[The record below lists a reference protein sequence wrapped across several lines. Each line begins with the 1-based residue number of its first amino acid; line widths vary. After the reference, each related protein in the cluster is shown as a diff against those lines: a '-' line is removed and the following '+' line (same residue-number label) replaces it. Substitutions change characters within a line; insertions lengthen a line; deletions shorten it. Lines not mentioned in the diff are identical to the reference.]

1 MKREHTKEE
10 SAGRPFVVA
19 VSGTSGGG
27 KTTLVLKVAA
37 LLGGAARLHFDD
49 YVSVNNDPA
58 AIRAWLEG
66 GANPDEFKTPQLPT
80 DLRRLISGESVLLPN
95 DRGAVES
102 AEFILI
108 EEPFG
113 RSRAELSPLVDFA
126 AHLHVPADI
135 ALARRIVRTI
145 EAQEERRESGELI
158 EHIHRELKTYIAA
171 GREAYDAAERAATR
185 AADIVLD
192 GLRPTEELAAE
203 LVSEIQ
209 RRRPP
214 ATS

>member
-1 MKREHTKEE
+1 MKREHTKEDG
-10 SAGRPFVVA
+10 AGRPFVVA

-37 LLGGAARLHFDD
+37 LLGSAARLHFDD

-58 AIRAWLEG
+58 AIRAWLEA
-66 GANPDEFKTPQLPT
+66 GANPDEFKTPQLPP
-80 DLRRLISGESVLLPN
+80 DLRRLISGKSVGLPN
-95 DRGAVES
+95 DRGVVES

-126 AHLHVPADI
+126 VHLHVPADI
-135 ALARRIVRTI
+135 ALARRIVRAI
-145 EAQEERRESGELI
+145 EAQERRESGELI

-203 LVSEIQ
+203 LVSEIH
-209 RRRPP
+209 RRRP
-214 ATS
+214 